1 MAEEKKTTTTPTVSR
16 REQVLNAALVPDAE
30 GRVDDT
36 QMKNA
41 LWRMKRELRG
51 TDDAIFFNPDLIR
64 AAGRSLLKECG
75 WKRVEKTH
83 LWERVKKG

>member
-1 MAEEKKTTTTPTVSR
+1 MAEETKKTTTTVSR
-16 REQVLNAALVPDAE
+16 REQILNAALVPDAE
-30 GRVDDT
+30 GRVNDT

-64 AAGRSLLKECG
+64 PAGRSLLKELG
-75 WKRVEKTH
+75 WKKVEKTN
-83 LWERVKKG
+83 LWERVKK